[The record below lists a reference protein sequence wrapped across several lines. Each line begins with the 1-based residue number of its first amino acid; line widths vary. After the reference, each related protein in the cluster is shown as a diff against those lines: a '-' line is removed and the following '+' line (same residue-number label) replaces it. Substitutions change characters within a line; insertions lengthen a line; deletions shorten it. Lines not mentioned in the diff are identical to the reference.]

1 MKNIFSKGSPVLLR
15 LTLASILIAIALAP
29 VCQAQS
35 ADTPNLDK
43 HARKIHKQVAR
54 YPAGTYVSI
63 VLRDGSESAGALGVV
78 RPVSFTFNNSDSNTP
93 ETHSYADVARIE
105 RGREYIGAGSGPEHH
120 VHWIR
125 WSVVGV
131 AAAGA
136 AVTAFA
142 VR

>member
-15 LTLASILIAIALAP
+15 LALASILIAIALVP

-43 HARKIHKQVAR
+43 HARKIHRQVAR

-63 VLRDGSESAGALGVV
+63 VLRDGSESAGALDAV
-78 RPVSFTFNNSDSNTP
+78 RPASFTFNNADSNAP
-93 ETHSYADVARIE
+93 ETHNYADVARVE
-105 RGREYIGAGSGPEHH
+105 KGREYIGAGSGSEHH